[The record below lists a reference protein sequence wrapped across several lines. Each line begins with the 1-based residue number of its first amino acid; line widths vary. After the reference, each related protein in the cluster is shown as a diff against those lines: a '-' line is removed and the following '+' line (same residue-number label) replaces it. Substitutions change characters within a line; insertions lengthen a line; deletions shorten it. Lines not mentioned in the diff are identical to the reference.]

1 MPRPR
6 KDGTKARA
14 ARHHKL
20 SDIYVRKVKPET
32 MAFAIWDTH
41 QHGLA
46 LRVQPTGQKSFKV
59 VYSRHSR
66 ANWLHLGDARAIG
79 LADARQL
86 AAKVMLEVAT
96 GRDPL
101 AERRAERGTGTFEE
115 LATNYVEQ
123 YAKKHNKS
131 WRQADALV
139 RRYAIPK
146 WGKLATKAITRSD
159 VRNLVERIEAPVLAN
174 AVLASLSAVFSWAI
188 RQEMVTVNPCKLV
201 DRNPMTSRDRILSD
215 TELPKFWAAFDAA
228 DTVVSAALKV
238 LMLTGQRPGEVCSMR
253 REHIVDGW
261 WELPGQPVAELS
273 WIGTKNGDSHRV
285 WLPASV
291 RSIIGS
297 TATGFAFPGKR
308 GQGVAGLDTAMRKI
322 CAALNVDRATPH
334 DLRRTFSSKVT
345 GLGFGRETMH
355 RLTNHRE
362 GGVGDVYDRHQ
373 YGPENQRAMEA
384 VSNHILAIA
393 EGRKLAD
400 NVVALN
406 G

>member
-20 SDIYVRKVKPET
+20 SDLYVRKVKPEAA
-32 MAFAIWDTH
+32 AFAVWDTK
-41 QHGLA
+41 QGGLA
-46 LRVQPTGQKSFKV
+46 LRVQPSGQRSYKV

-66 ANWLHLGDARAIG
+66 ANWLHLGDAKALG

-123 YAKKHNKS
+123 HAKRHNKS
-131 WRQADALV
+131 WKQADALV

-146 WGKLATKAITRSD
+146 WGKLATKAITRID
-159 VRNLVERIEAPVLAN
+159 VRHLVASIEAPVLAN
-174 AVLASLSAVFSWAI
+174 AVLASLSAIFSWAI

-201 DRNPMTSRDRILSD
+201 DRNPMASRDRILSD
-215 TELPKFWAAFDAA
+215 TELTKFWAAFDTA
-228 DTVVSAALKV
+228 DTVVSAALKT
-238 LMLTGQRPGEVCSMR
+238 LMLIGQRPGEVCSMR
-253 REHIVDGW
+253 REHIEGGW
-261 WELPGQPVAELS
+261 WTMPGEPVAALG
-273 WIGTKNGDSHRV
+273 WPGTKNGDSHRV
-285 WLPASV
+285 WLPDSV

-297 TATGFAFPGKR
+297 AATGFVFPGQR
-308 GQGVAGLDTAMRKI
+308 GLDTAMRKI
-322 CAALNVDRATPH
+322 CATLKVDRATPH

-384 VSNHILAIA
+384 VSGHILAIA

>member
-6 KDGTKARA
+6 KDGSKARA
-14 ARHHKL
+14 ARRHRL
-20 SDIYVRKVKPET
+20 SDLYVRKVKPET
-32 MAFAIWDTH
+32 SAFAIWDTK
-41 QHGLA
+41 QGGLA

-66 ANWLHLGDARAIG
+66 ANWLHLGDAKALG

-86 AAKVMLEVAT
+86 AARAMLEVAT

-123 YAKKHNKS
+123 HAKKHNKS
-131 WRQADALV
+131 WRQADSLV
-139 RRYAIPK
+139 RHYAIPR
-146 WGKLATKAITRSD
+146 WGKLVPRAITRSD
-159 VRNLVERIEAPVLAN
+159 ARNLVASIEAPVLAN
-174 AVLASLSAVFSWAI
+174 AVLASVSAVFSWAI
-188 RQEMVTVNPCKLV
+188 RQEMVTLNPCKLV
-201 DRNPMTSRDRILSD
+201 DRNPMTSRERVLSD
-215 TELPKFWAAFDAA
+215 KELPRFWSAFDAA
-228 DTVVSAALKV
+228 DTVVSAALKT
-238 LMLTGQRPGEVCSMR
+238 LMLVGQRPGEVCSMR

-261 WELPGQPVAELS
+261 WELPGQPVPALG
-273 WIGTKNGDSHRV
+273 WPGTKNGDSHRV
-285 WLPASV
+285 WLPAPV

-297 TATGFAFPGKR
+297 TTTGFAFPGKR
-308 GQGVAGLDTAMRKI
+308 GQGVTGLDTAMRKI
-322 CAALNVDRATPH
+322 CAALGVERATPH

-384 VSNHILAIA
+384 VSSHILAVA
-393 EGRKLAD
+393 EGRRLAD
-400 NVVALN
+400 NVVALK